1 MVVSGVELMMSR
13 RQIREMIMTDVFS
26 VTLKRR
32 TKLSQPSGGWKWSDY
47 VPLEPQNA
55 RLIPFKRRV
64 TEFLVNTEIGDV
76 PDLPYI
82 LLGFHTMDAK
92 RGDKFTYRGDEF
104 ELITA
109 DIGEPEVKCLFQV
122 DYYGGGINA

>member
-1 MVVSGVELMMSR
+1 MVVSGVELVMSR

-26 VTLKRR
+26 VTLRRR
-32 TKLSQPSGGWKWSDY
+32 TKIDQPSGGWKWSEY
-47 VPLEPQNA
+47 ASLAPQDV

-64 TEFLVNTEIGDV
+64 TEFLVNTEIGDI

-82 LLGFHTMDAK
+82 LLGFHDMDAK
-92 RGDKFTYRGDEF
+92 RGDRFTYRGDEF
-104 ELITA
+104 ELITE